1 MISGMGTIN
10 PPNIESSKNI
20 GNTTQYSNGGF
31 GIDIIQE
38 ESMDRSTP
46 LGNEPYN
53 PRMAAT

>member
-10 PPNIESSKNI
+10 PPNIDSSKNI
-20 GNTTQYSNGGF
+20 ANTTQYSNGF

-53 PRMAAT
+53 QRMAVT